1 MQLEITGL
9 NYQVDDYTRDLIVK
23 KVVKSL
29 DRLLT
34 SYANDLKTARIK
46 IEKRTR
52 WGYKVKFYLQ
62 LAGEDL
68 FSEAV
73 NEDLPD
79 ALVEVR
85 KEMEKQVKKL
95 MEKLQNYSKN

>member
-1 MQLEITGL
+1 MQLEISGI
-9 NYQVDDYTRDLIVK
+9 NYQIDDYTRDLVIK
-23 KVVKSL
+23 KVIKSL

-34 SYANDLKTARIK
+34 SYADDLKTARIK

-52 WGYKVKFYLQ
+52 WGYKVKFHLQ

-95 MEKLQNYSKN
+95 MEKLQDYSKD